1 MVLICLPPVSK
12 TAESQSKPVP
22 CPQLQQLTFQFRTSR
37 SVKCHVVKFE
47 SPIDSHHRL
56 EFDAPVEDHRSSPK
70 AKSGC
75 DSTIVHYQ
83 LAMLCCHKSPSQ
95 NNKTSPNFYGDSIA
109 KNPFQTI
116 FFCCKTIARPMCSR
130 WCQGHLEPAMILMPG
145 KWGKKCIF
153 HWKGCTF
160 SLMLCQKSHK
170 IS

>member
-116 FFCCKTIARPMCSR
+116 FFVAKPSQDRCVLGDAKAT
-130 WCQGHLEPAMILMPG
+130 L
-145 KWGKKCIF
+145 
-153 HWKGCTF
+153 
-160 SLMLCQKSHK
+160 SLR
-170 IS
+170 

>member
-116 FFCCKTIARPMCSR
+116 FFLLQNHRKTDVFSVMPRPPWACDDFDAGQVR
-130 WCQGHLEPAMILMPG
+130 QKVHFPLERVHILPNVMPEV
-145 KWGKKCIF
+145 
-153 HWKGCTF
+153 T
-160 SLMLCQKSHK
+160 
-170 IS
+170 